1 VSTAFE
7 QVVVEAVDPPAQA
20 RWWADALGWQESY
33 RDEEEV
39 DIDAPDG
46 SLRLAFVPV
55 PQLPT
60 GPSRLHL
67 DLASRDAD
75 HQRAQVARLLAAG
88 ARRADVG
95 QGDVPWEVLAD
106 PEGMLFCV
114 LEPRPVYAGAGAVA
128 AVVLQA
134 ADPESLAGFWA
145 AATGWQW
152 SDTEL
157 VALRRPSGGPF
168 LELYPVSSVASS
180 PEHRLHLDVRPRPGC
195 PQADEV
201 DRLRALGAA
210 PLDVGQ
216 GDVPWVVLSDPEGN
230 PFCVLS
236 TPA

>member
-1 VSTAFE
+1 
-7 QVVVEAVDPPAQA
+7 VEALDPVAQA
-20 RWWADALGWQESY
+20 GWWAEALGWRESY

-46 SLRLAFVPV
+46 SLRLVFVPV
-55 PQLPT
+55 PQLPP

-67 DLASRDAD
+67 DLASRDLD
-75 HQRAQVARLLAAG
+75 HQRSQVSRLLGAG
-88 ARRADVG
+88 ARRADIG

-114 LEPRPVYAGAGAVA
+114 LEPRPVYAGTGAVA

-134 ADPESLAGFWA
+134 ADPESLADFWS
-145 AATGWQW
+145 AATGWQR

-157 VALRRPSGGPF
+157 VALRSPSGGPF
-168 LELYPVSSVASS
+168 LELSPVSSSASGS
-180 PEHRLHLDVRPRPGC
+180 GHRLHLDVRPRPGC
-195 PQADEV
+195 PQDDEV
-201 DRLRALGAA
+201 ARLRALGAA